1 MVKKTLL
8 QSKKERR
15 KEQER
20 EKEMEVQRQQDLIR
34 LEALQ
39 PIEEKKED
47 QVTKMEPLSEVSL
60 ARKKNLNLRSLE
72 VLKEELDKQ
81 KLFLF
86 TLLQD
91 QRKLRMFNT

>member
-60 ARKKNLNLRSLE
+60 TRKKNLNLRSLE